1 MRRLMAIGAIFSM
14 VFGAAPALVGA
25 QGVAAQ
31 RCFPETGHCVE
42 GRFLDYWN
50 AHGGLAING
59 LPLTPERQEKLED
72 GNYYWVQWFERVRM
86 EYHPENAAPHD
97 ILLGQF
103 GRQIHPV
110 DPPVAPVAGARH
122 FPETG
127 HNVPSDFMA
136 FWNAHGGL
144 PQFGYPLSEVFS
156 ETLEDGRSYE
166 VQYFER
172 ARFERHPQHAAPNNI
187 LLGQFG
193 RRILSAPWG
202 PTLAPIG
209 NDFFTYGDPSGRYAA
224 RIPNAWSA
232 RQDAPPHAVFFRDPV
247 ILWGAELALNDGRAF
262 SVVDQADEVIAG
274 QVSQRPNYRLISL
287 DRVNV
292 GPHKAFRRVFEHT
305 NDEGQTETI
314 VRIYFLAG
322 PWLYNV
328 NGFMLSH
335 DYGRVAPFV
344 DGIAGSIQVNP

>member
-1 MRRLMAIGAIFSM
+1 M
-14 VFGAAPALVGA
+14 
-25 QGVAAQ
+25 
-31 RCFPETGHCVE
+31 
-42 GRFLDYWN
+42 
-50 AHGGLAING
+50 NG
-59 LPLTPERQEKLED
+59 LPLTAERQEKLED
-72 GNYYWVQWFERVRM
+72 GNYYWVQWFERVRL
-86 EYHPENAAPHD
+86 EYHPGNPATND
-97 ILLGQF
+97 VLLGQF
-103 GRQIHPV
+103 GRLIRPAA
-110 DPPVAPVAGARH
+110 PPLAPSPGARH

-127 HNVPSDFMA
+127 HNVPPDFLA
-136 FWNAHGGL
+136 FWTANGGL
-144 PQFGYPLSEVFS
+144 AQFGFPISEVLR
-156 ETLEDGRSYE
+156 EALEDGRAYE

-172 ARFERHPQHAAPNNI
+172 ARFERHPENAAPNDI

-193 RRILSAPWG
+193 RQILSAPWG
-202 PTLAPIG
+202 PILAPLA
-209 NDFFTYGDPSGRYAA
+209 NDSFPYSDPAGRYTA
-224 RIPNAWSA
+224 RIPSVWSS
-232 RQDAPPHAVFFRDPV
+232 RQDASPDSVFFRDPV

-262 SVVDQADEVIAG
+262 SVVEQADEVSAG

-335 DYGRVAPFV
+335 DYGRVAPLV
-344 DGIAGSIQVNP
+344 DGIAGSIRVNP